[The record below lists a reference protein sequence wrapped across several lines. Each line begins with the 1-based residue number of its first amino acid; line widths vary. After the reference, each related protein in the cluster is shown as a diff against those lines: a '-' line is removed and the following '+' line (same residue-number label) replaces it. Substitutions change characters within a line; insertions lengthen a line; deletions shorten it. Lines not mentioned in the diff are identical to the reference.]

1 MRNDHEHAD
10 AFLKAT
16 VGALAPSTTMYG
28 DGPADLAPNLGTV
41 FTRCRTGDV
50 NACTAFALYN
60 IGHDEGQPSVL
71 HQVNA
76 SFPSDDGL
84 KNDEAFGC

>member
-1 MRNDHEHAD
+1 MMDGN
-10 AFLKAT
+10 
-16 VGALAPSTTMYG
+16 
-28 DGPADLAPNLGTV
+28 GPADLAPHLGTV
-41 FTRCRTGDV
+41 FTRRHACDV